1 MYFIDNTEFLD
12 ISKKFE
18 EGQMCIGIIMIDS
31 YEELVQNMGQEEKV
45 QVVTEIESKIYDWVS
60 KQKQIE

>member
-31 YEELVQNMGQEEKV
+31 YEHGTRRKG
-45 QVVTEIESKIYDWVS
+45 TSSY
-60 KQKQIE
+60 